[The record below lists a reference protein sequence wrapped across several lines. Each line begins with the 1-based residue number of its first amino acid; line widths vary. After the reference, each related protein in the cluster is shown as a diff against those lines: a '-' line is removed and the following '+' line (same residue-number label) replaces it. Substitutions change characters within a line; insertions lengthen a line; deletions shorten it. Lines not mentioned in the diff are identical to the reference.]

1 MIKYVAFSV
10 ISVTW
15 LIYFFNFDPLNGFP
29 IDKSEWG
36 TFGDFV
42 GGVTNPILTFFTM
55 IMLIKSINLQK
66 EANISIIKQNLHM
79 HEVSKRQMEID
90 DLRSFESSFYSLAAV
105 SRREFDALTIS
116 GVNKKNYSAAD
127 AVTYLEG
134 YMINYCKSKNSE
146 ELCEQFSSFDNKS
159 SMAIFSAARSFYIL
173 FKFTNESCPEN
184 HKERYYEI
192 ANYTMPIKF
201 LHLVCLAYV
210 FTDWKIIKD
219 FENFG
224 FFNRK
229 GLDKYI
235 MDFMKVKNF
244 YYSLK

>member
-1 MIKYVAFSV
+1 MIKYVAFLV

-79 HEVSKRQMEID
+79 HEVSERQKEID
-90 DLRSFESSFYSLAAV
+90 DLRSFESSFYNLAEV
-105 SRREFDALTIS
+105 SRREFDALRIT
-116 GVNKKNYSAAD
+116 GRNKKNYSASD
-127 AVTYLEG
+127 AVTYLES
-134 YMINYCKSKNSE
+134 YMINSCKSKNAE
-146 ELCEQFSSFDNKS
+146 ELCKQFSIFDNES
-159 SMAIFSAARSFYIL
+159 SMALFSAVRSFYIL

-192 ANYTMPIKF
+192 ANYTMPVKF

-210 FTDWKIIKD
+210 FSDWKIIKD
-219 FENFG
+219 FESFG

-235 MDFMKVKNF
+235 MDFMDVKNF
-244 YYSLK
+244 Y